1 MKILILGAGQ
11 VGSSVAANLASEA
24 NDITLIDNRADVLN
38 ELRDRLDIQTVVG
51 NAAHPNILEQA
62 GIEDVDMLI
71 AVTNTDEIN
80 MVACQVAWTLH
91 HTPTKI
97 ARIRSVQYLKHN
109 DLFRGNAVPIDVII
123 SPEEI
128 VTNYIFNIIE
138 YPGALQVLDFADGK
152 VVLVGLRAYYGGPLV
167 GHQLSELPKH
177 TPGTDTRVA
186 AIYRRGRAIIPR
198 GHTVIEAG
206 DEVFFIAARGDIRVV
221 IRELRKLDK
230 RNKRI
235 IIAGGGNIGKRLA
248 RRLEKRH
255 QVKIVERNAD
265 RAFQLSQALDKS
277 VVLLGDSADEELLL
291 EENID
296 SMDVFCSVTNDDEA
310 NILSAMLAKK
320 LGTRKTMSLINRP
333 AYVDLMENQEA
344 IDVAISPE
352 QVTIGALLT
361 HVRRGDI
368 VAVHSLRR
376 GAAEAIEVIA
386 HGDSENSK
394 VVGRLVE
401 EIGLPEGTT
410 IGAIVRGEQVIIAHH
425 DTIIEAE
432 DHVVMFLVD
441 KKKIHDVEHL
451 FQVGITFI

>member
-11 VGSSVAANLASEA
+11 VGSSVASHLASEA
-24 NDITLIDNRADVLN
+24 NDITLVDHRADVLS
-38 ELRDRLDIQTVVG
+38 ELRDRMDIQTVIG
-51 NAAHPNILEQA
+51 NAAHPDILEQA
-62 GIEDVDMLI
+62 GIEDTDMLI
-71 AVTNTDEIN
+71 AVTNTDEVN
-80 MVACQVAWTLH
+80 MVACQVAWTLY

-97 ARIRSVQYLKHN
+97 ARIRSTQYLKHSEI
-109 DLFRGNAVPIDVII
+109 FRGHGVPVDVII

-167 GHQLSELPKH
+167 GHQLRDLPEH

-186 AIYRRGRAIIPR
+186 AIYRRGRAIIPM
-198 GHTVIEAG
+198 GNTVIEAG
-206 DEVFFIAARGDIRVV
+206 DEIFFIAAREDIRVV

-248 RRLEKRH
+248 ERLEKRH
-255 QVKIVERNAD
+255 QVKIVECNVE
-265 RAFQLSQALDKS
+265 RAQHLSQSLNKC

-310 NILSAMLAKK
+310 NILAAMLAKR
-320 LGTRKTMSLINRP
+320 LGARKTMSLINRP

-386 HGDSENSK
+386 HGDSKTSK
-394 VVGRLVE
+394 VVGHMLE
-401 EIGLPEGTT
+401 EIDLPEGTT
-410 IGAIVRGEQVIIAHH
+410 IGAIVRGDEVIIAHH
-425 DTIIEAE
+425 DTAIEAE
-432 DHVVMFLVD
+432 DHVVLFLVD
-441 KKKIHDVEHL
+441 KKKIHDVERL
-451 FQVGITFI
+451 FQVSVTFI